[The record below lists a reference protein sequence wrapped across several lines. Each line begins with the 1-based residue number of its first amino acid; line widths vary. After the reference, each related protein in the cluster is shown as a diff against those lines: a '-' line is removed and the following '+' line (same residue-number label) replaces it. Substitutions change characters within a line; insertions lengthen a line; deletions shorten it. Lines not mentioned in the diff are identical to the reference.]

1 MWSACN
7 GPKHQSPPHVVVLW
21 VLVATTKRPS
31 SRPGNTDQ
39 ETPCLLCVVTGG
51 GCCLTHICSYTHRK
65 YTTMA
70 SGLLSL
76 KWNNHRSTFFHI
88 LSTIRSKES
97 YCDVTIACDG
107 KFYPVHKLVLSTC
120 SDYFEQMFERTNCKH
135 PIIVLKD
142 IRSQE
147 LEALLNYMYVG
158 EVNVL
163 QNELAGLIK
172 AAECLM
178 IKGLAVPD
186 EAPSKDV
193 KENKRS
199 YVSREDSPVSK
210 RRKREEEVRPSPQN
224 QHIQREPRE
233 HVGATS
239 QSQRQSSSAS
249 VPVHPPVSRTI
260 PAPISPSPSAGSAS
274 ESVSEECSHPLSET
288 NEPPPNLP
296 NAQESL
302 HRASDPPP
310 PPPSSQPQQAVPE
323 VILDEPGVKE
333 EPQELEGEDEVTE
346 TKEIFESHHF
356 ESMGEGDSQ
365 SDQGPGFDPQM
376 LAASQPQSMEDLVAQ
391 AIPGSSGLQG
401 NSVSLWEG
409 DGSFPMEGFTGD
421 ASRQP
426 QMVSVPFIS
435 QFLRH
440 HGRGRQSE
448 EVGATPPWPEW
459 LGSGLGHTCRF
470 CGKAFIKKFNLAD
483 LEGGVSGSRVPPTP
497 IDGKF
502 LKPSCPYCGHTSRD
516 SYDLK
521 KHIRTHTGEKPY
533 LCPHCPY
540 RATTSS
546 SIKSHMDRHHWHL
559 G

>member
-1 MWSACN
+1 MFADR
-7 GPKHQSPPHVVVLW
+7 G
-21 VLVATTKRPS
+21 T
-31 SRPGNTDQ
+31 
-39 ETPCLLCVVTGG
+39 
-51 GCCLTHICSYTHRK
+51 I
-65 YTTMA
+65 TMA

-142 IRSQE
+142 IRHEE

-186 EAPSKDV
+186 EAPTKDSR
-193 KENKRS
+193 ESKRS
-199 YVSREDSPVSK
+199 SGGREDSPIAK
-210 RRKREEEVRPSPQN
+210 RRKRDEEARPPQN
-224 QHIQREPRE
+224 QQRETRE
-233 HVGATS
+233 HTPVSST
-239 QSQRQSSSAS
+239 QSQRQSASAS
-249 VPVHPPVSRTI
+249 VPTPSPAVSRT
-260 PAPISPSPSAGSAS
+260 APTTSPSPSAGSAS
-274 ESVSEECSHPLSET
+274 ESVSEECSQGHSEG
-288 NEPPPNLP
+288 NEQPNLP
-296 NAQESL
+296 NAQESQ
-302 HRASDPPP
+302 HRGGEQT
-310 PPPSSQPQQAVPE
+310 SSQPQQAVPE

-333 EPQELEGEDEVTE
+333 EPQEVEEEVTE
-346 TKEIFESHHF
+346 TKEIIESQF
-356 ESMGEGDSQ
+356 SFDPLPEGDSR
-365 SDQGPGFDPQM
+365 SDPGGGSGGPQGFDPQM
-376 LAASQPQSMEDLVAQ
+376 LASQPQSMEDIVAQ

-409 DGSFPMEGFTGD
+409 DGSLQSFPMESFTGD
-421 ASRQP
+421 GSRPP
-426 QMVSVPFIS
+426 QMAC
-435 QFLRH
+435 H
-440 HGRGRQSE
+440 
-448 EVGATPPWPEW
+448 
-459 LGSGLGHTCRF
+459 
-470 CGKAFIKKFNLAD
+470 
-483 LEGGVSGSRVPPTP
+483 EGGVVSGSRMPSSSGFTT
-497 IDGKF
+497 DGKI
-502 LKPSCPYCGHTSRD
+502 LRLTCPFCGHTSRD

-533 LCPHCPY
+533 ACSHCPY

-546 SIKSHMDRHHWHL
+546 SIKTHMDRHHWHHC
-559 G
+559 